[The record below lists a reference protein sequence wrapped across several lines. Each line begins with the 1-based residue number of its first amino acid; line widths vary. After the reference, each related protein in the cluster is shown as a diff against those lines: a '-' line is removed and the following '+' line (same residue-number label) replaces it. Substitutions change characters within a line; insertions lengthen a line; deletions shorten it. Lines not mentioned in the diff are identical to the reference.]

1 MVDNFMVCVDRVL
14 IPNSTCV
21 DLVNNGGIINGD
33 SDQRPSSTSDD
44 DVDGDESRST
54 STGIAGNFNALE
66 KKSKNKNKAKEIVEC
81 RVCQEEDEVHSM
93 EAPCACNGTL
103 KFAHRR
109 CIQRWCNKKGDIT
122 CEICNQVFSPN
133 YSLPPARS
141 SDVMTID
148 IRWLYKHLRLYL
160 SNNGSLASDLS
171 LVIRQWGSHLD
182 LRESH
187 LLALAAAEH
196 RLLQA
201 EYEDYTD
208 ENSSGIACVCSIA
221 VITLLIVLVIRQTL
235 TIARFAGL
243 VQGPSTFNIDEG
255 TGAMNSSLI
264 WLADTKELI
273 FVTSFR
279 FHFFNLLVF
288 YCHAT

>member
-148 IRWLYKHLRLYL
+148 IR
-160 SNNGSLASDLS
+160 
-171 LVIRQWGSHLD
+171 QWGSHLD

-243 VQGPSTFNIDEG
+243 VQGPSTFNV
-255 TGAMNSSLI
+255 SLLQ
-264 WLADTKELI
+264 LAG
-273 FVTSFR
+273 F
-279 FHFFNLLVF
+279 LLPCYVMSRSWF
-288 YCHAT
+288 IIQSRRRRQV